1 MKTWIKNKWAEK
13 KQVIGQ
19 FWRRNQVAF
28 IHLPIMLVFLIGSYI
43 VLNAWDSRIGV
54 EGFGDVFGYALNG
67 LRAVLILFTAWW
79 IKKNCWFDLYSG
91 TELDLFNA
99 SKDGNRDA
107 HWILIRDRI
116 EWVAALAFATYW
128 YTR

>member
-1 MKTWIKNKWAEK
+1 MKAWIKSKWGERKAD
-13 KQVIGQ
+13 IGQ
-19 FWRRNQVAF
+19 FWRRNQIIF
-28 IHLPIMLVFLIGSYI
+28 LHLPIMLGFMIGSYI

-79 IKKNCWFDLYSG
+79 MKKWCWFDLYSA
-91 TELDLFNA
+91 TEQTLFDKALD
-99 SKDGNRDA
+99 G
-107 HWILIRDRI
+107 DRSAFWLRVVDRV
-116 EWVAALAFATYW
+116 EWALALGLATYW